1 MKSKQRPTYIAGF
14 VLAATLLSAVAWLDT
29 RYVLRARATVEQV
42 ARAQQ
47 VRVAIAHVLA
57 ETTNIETGARG
68 FVITGDPAYLEPLEA
83 NMKPVTEDMRTLG
96 QIVLD
101 AEQQANLSTLGP
113 LVADRIASAMAV
125 VDLRRNSGF
134 EAARQAMSRGKTAMD
149 EIRATIS
156 RMDAREQAL
165 QDQWTGEA
173 TSEAN
178 AAVWLSLGG
187 IGMAS
192 ALFVVVFAIMLR
204 ENRMRLRTG
213 TELDRFFM
221 LSLDMLCVAGMDGY
235 FKRLSPAF
243 HKTLGY
249 TTEELLARPFLDFVH
264 PDDRPATLAEIE
276 KLGRGVPT
284 IQFENRYRCQDDSW
298 RWLSWK
304 VQPIVEESLLYA
316 TARDITEHKR
326 SEGHLTEVVDELTAF
341 KAALDEH
348 ALVAITDARG
358 KITYAN
364 DKFCAIS
371 KYAREELIGQD
382 HRIINSGH
390 HPKAFIRD
398 LWQTIGR
405 GQVWNGE
412 IKNRA
417 KDSTF
422 YWVATTIVPF
432 LDEHGKPVQYI
443 AIRADITERKQA
455 EEHIAQLNADLQL
468 GTVHLGQANKELDS
482 FAYSVAHDLRA
493 PLRHVHGYVEM
504 LQRAT
509 AGQLS
514 EKAQRY
520 VKNIADASAEMGQLI
535 DDLLAF
541 SRMGRAEM
549 REARVDLNAL
559 VQDTI
564 RRLEMT
570 TTGRH
575 IVWQV
580 APLPAVVGDPSMLK
594 HVLANLV
601 ENAVKYSRQRDPA
614 RIEIGGAGE
623 DDGRAVLFVRDNGA
637 GFDMQYVHKLF
648 GVFQRLHRPEEFEG
662 TGIGLAT
669 VQRIVARHGGRVW
682 AEGALDQ
689 GATFY
694 FTLKRS
700 PSA

>member
-1 MKSKQRPTYIAGF
+1 MKSEVANRPVQRPSWYQSVPWKWQRFLGAVAVIAAAAALRYWPLQALGSRMAWLTFYPSVMVAATYGGLAAGLLATGLACLTVTFLWPVLVAQPFIKDGADWLGMAVF
-14 VLAATLLSAVAWLDT
+14 VLTGTMISIVGEST
-29 RYVLRARATVEQV
+29 LRAD
-42 ARAQQ
+42 AR
-47 VRVAIAHVLA
+47 
-57 ETTNIETGARG
+57 
-68 FVITGDPAYLEPLEA
+68 
-83 NMKPVTEDMRTLG
+83 
-96 QIVLD
+96 
-101 AEQQANLSTLGP
+101 
-113 LVADRIASAMAV
+113 
-125 VDLRRNSGF
+125 
-134 EAARQAMSRGKTAMD
+134 ARQA
-149 EIRATIS
+149 
-156 RMDAREQAL
+156 QA
-165 QDQWTGEA
+165 Q
-173 TSEAN
+173 
-178 AAVWLSLGG
+178 
-187 IGMAS
+187 S
-192 ALFVVVFAIMLR
+192 A
-204 ENRMRLRTG
+204 
-213 TELDRFFM
+213 
-221 LSLDMLCVAGMDGY
+221 
-235 FKRLSPAF
+235 K
-243 HKTLGY
+243 
-249 TTEELLARPFLDFVH
+249 
-264 PDDRPATLAEIE
+264 
-276 KLGRGVPT
+276 
-284 IQFENRYRCQDDSW
+284 
-298 RWLSWK
+298 
-304 VQPIVEESLLYA
+304 
-316 TARDITEHKR
+316 
-326 SEGHLTEVVDELTAF
+326 VVDELTAF

-348 ALVAITDARG
+348 AIVAVTDARG
-358 KITYAN
+358 KITYVN

-371 KYAREELIGQD
+371 KYTRDELIGQD
-382 HRIINSGH
+382 HRLINSGH

-398 LWQTIGR
+398 LWKTISSGR
-405 GQVWNGE
+405 VWHGE

-417 KDSTF
+417 KDGTF

-432 LDEHGKPVQYI
+432 LDERETPVQYI

-468 GTVHLGQANKELDS
+468 GAVHLGQANKELDS

-520 VKNIADASAEMGQLI
+520 VKHITDASAEMGQLI

-594 HVLANLV
+594 QVLANLV